1 MRTRIR
7 IGPFTI
13 GRSGILLSPWSR
25 NTGFSL
31 PLFNRNARS
40 FGKIKFGI
48 FSFYFSNKP
57 KKQRSKQSIPNNIK
71 EIRKSHKKAY
81 EPWTNEAHE
90 KLIYLFHQGKTVN
103 ELSGIFGRTK
113 GPFDLVSQTPV
124 KTTQPPDS
132 KHILPINPNN
142 NHTK

>member
-13 GRSGILLSPWSR
+13 GRSGIRISPWSR
-25 NTGFSL
+25 SSGFSV

-40 FGKIKFGI
+40 FGKIKLGV

-81 EPWTNEAHE
+81 EPWTNEADE
-90 KLIYLFHQGKTVN
+90 KLVYLFHQGKTIN

-113 GPFDLVSQTPV
+113 GAIRSR
-124 KTTQPPDS
+124 
-132 KHILPINPNN
+132 IN
-142 NHTK
+142 KLLLK